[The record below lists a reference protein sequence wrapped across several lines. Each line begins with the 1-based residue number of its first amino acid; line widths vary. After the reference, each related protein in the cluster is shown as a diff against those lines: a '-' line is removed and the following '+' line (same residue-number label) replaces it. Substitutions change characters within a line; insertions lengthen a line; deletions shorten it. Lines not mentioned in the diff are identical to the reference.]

1 MKSARHLLEPR
12 FLLAGDAALVVEFG
26 QALGTSAIDLE
37 INRRVHALARALAE
51 CPLPGLGE
59 AVPSYR
65 SLLVHYDPLQ
75 LAHAEVESFVTE
87 ALQRCEDAPLPEPRL
102 VEIPTIYGGERGPDI
117 GFVAEHNG
125 LTVADVI
132 RLHAGATY
140 TVYMLGFTPGFPYL
154 GGLPDALAT
163 PRLETPRKRVPAG
176 SVGIAGA
183 QTGVYPLATPGG
195 WRLIG
200 WTPVALFDPA
210 RTPPALLQPGDQVRF
225 VPTEEDERGA

>member
-1 MKSARHLLEPR
+1 MASEPR

-26 QALGTSAIDLE
+26 DAIDLE
-37 INRRVHALARALAE
+37 INRRVHALARVLAE
-51 CPLPGLGE
+51 NPLPGLGE

-87 ALQRCEDAPLPEPRL
+87 ALQRCEDALLPEPRL
-102 VEIPTIYGGERGPDI
+102 VEIPTIYGGEHGPDI

-125 LTVADVI
+125 LTVEEVI
-132 RLHAGATY
+132 RFHSEATY

-154 GGLPDALAT
+154 GGLPEALAT
-163 PRLETPRKRVPAG
+163 PRLETPRQRVPAG

-200 WTPVALFDPA
+200 WTPVVLFDPA
-210 RTPPALLQPGDQVRF
+210 RTPPAFLQPGDQVRF
-225 VPTEEDERGA
+225 VPTKEDERGA

>member
-1 MKSARHLLEPR
+1 MASSPR

-59 AVPSYR
+59 TVPSYR
-65 SLLVHYDPLQ
+65 SLLVHYDPLR
-75 LAHAEVESFVTE
+75 LSYAEVEAFISE
-87 ALQRCEDAPLPEPRL
+87 ALQQCDDAPLPEPRL
-102 VEIPTIYGGERGPDI
+102 VEIPTIYGGEHGPDI
-117 GFVAEHNG
+117 DFVAEHND
-125 LTVADVI
+125 LTVEDVI
-132 RLHAGATY
+132 RLHSEAVY

-163 PRLETPRKRVPAG
+163 PRLDTPRQRVPAG

-200 WTPVALFDPA
+200 WTSVVLFDPV

>member
-1 MKSARHLLEPR
+1 VKSAGHLSEPR
-12 FLLAGDAALVVEFG
+12 FLLAGDAGLVVEFG
-26 QALGTSAIDLE
+26 DAIDPE
-37 INRRVHALARALAE
+37 INHRVHALARALTE
-51 CPLPGLGE
+51 HLLPGLGE

-65 SLLVHYDPLQ
+65 SLLVHYDPLC
-75 LAHAEVESFVTE
+75 LSYAEVESFVSE
-87 ALQRCEDAPLPEPRL
+87 ALQRCEGATPPEPRL
-102 VEIPTIYGGERGPDI
+102 IEIPTVYGGEHGPDI

-125 LTVADVI
+125 LSVEEVV
-132 RLHAGATY
+132 RLHSEATY

-154 GGLPDALAT
+154 GGLPNALAA
-163 PRLETPRKRVPAG
+163 PRLETPRQRVPAG

-210 RTPPALLQPGDQVRF
+210 RTPPALLHPGDQVRF
-225 VPTEEDERGA
+225 VPVEEEATHGA

>member
-1 MKSARHLLEPR
+1 MASSPR
-12 FLLAGDAALVVEFG
+12 FLLAGDTALVVEFG
-26 QALGTSAIDLE
+26 DTIDLVV
-37 INRRVHALARALAE
+37 NRRVHALARALTE
-51 CPLPGLGE
+51 HPLPGLGE

-65 SLLVHYDPLQ
+65 SLLVHYDPLR
-75 LAHAEVESFVTE
+75 LSHVEVESFVAE
-87 ALQRCEDAPLPEPRL
+87 VLQRCEDAPLPEPRL
-102 VEIPTIYGGERGPDI
+102 VEIPTVYGGEHGPDI

-125 LTVADVI
+125 LSVEEVI
-132 RLHAGATY
+132 RLHSEAVY

-154 GGLPDALAT
+154 GGLPEALAT
-163 PRLETPRKRVPAG
+163 PRLETPRQRVPAG

-200 WTPVALFDPA
+200 WTPLVLFDPA

-225 VPTEEDERGA
+225 VPTGEAGLGA

>member
-1 MKSARHLLEPR
+1 
-12 FLLAGDAALVVEFG
+12 LVVEFG
-26 QALGTSAIDLE
+26 NTIDLE

-51 CPLPGLGE
+51 DFLFGLGE

-75 LAHAEVESFVTE
+75 LSYADVESFVSE
-87 ALQRCEDAPLPEPRL
+87 VLLRCEDEEPPEPRL
-102 VEIPTIYGGERGPDI
+102 VEIPTVYGGEHGPDI
-117 GFVAEHNG
+117 DFVAEHSG
-125 LTVADVI
+125 LTASDVI
-132 RLHAGATY
+132 RLHSEAAY

-154 GGLPDALAT
+154 GSLPEILST
-163 PRLETPRKRVPAG
+163 PRLETPRQRVPAG

-195 WRLIG
+195 WRLVG
-200 WTPVALFDPA
+200 WTPVVLFDPA

-225 VPTEEDERGA
+225 VPVTAEEASSGT